1 METCVIMDK
10 WSDNTLLEKSSQ
22 FSIMKL
28 KTRNIIIV
36 SELFNS
42 VKELETLLDDTTSFL
57 VLEF

>member
-1 METCVIMDK
+1 MDK